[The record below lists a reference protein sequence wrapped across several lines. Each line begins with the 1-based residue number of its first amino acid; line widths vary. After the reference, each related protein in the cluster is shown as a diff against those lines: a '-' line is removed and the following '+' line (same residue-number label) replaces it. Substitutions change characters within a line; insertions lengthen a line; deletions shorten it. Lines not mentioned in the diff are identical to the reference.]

1 MNYQKILF
9 EGVKSLK
16 SKNIINPK
24 LDVELILSKVL
35 KINRGKILLNYQ
47 NNLNIKQEKKFY
59 YYLSKRK
66 KNEPIA
72 YIIGYKYFW
81 KYKFFVNK
89 SVLIPRP
96 DTEHLIEESLNYIPN
111 DKSYKILDIGTGS
124 GCIIISVLKERPKC
138 SGTAIDISSKAIKVA
153 KTNAKLHHL
162 ENNIKFINIDIDKFN
177 TYKYDLIITNPPYIN
192 NIEFKRLGDNVKL
205 YEPKLALNGGLD
217 GFELI
222 KKIIK
227 KSTILLK
234 KNGKFIIEIGYS
246 QKNEC
251 LKLLKMNGFYVNK
264 ICKDFSGKDRCI
276 VSTKN
281 I

>member
-16 SKNIINPK
+16 GKNIINPN
-24 LDVELILSKVL
+24 LDAELILSKVL
-35 KINRGKILLNYQ
+35 KINRSKILLNYE
-47 NNLNIKQEKKFY
+47 NNLNIKQVKKFY

-66 KNEPIA
+66 KNEPMA
-72 YIIGYKYFW
+72 YILGYKYFW
-81 KYKFFVNK
+81 KYKFFVNN

-96 DTEHLIEESLNYIPN
+96 DTEHLIEESLNYIPKN
-111 DKSYKILDIGTGS
+111 KSYKILDIGTGS
-124 GCIIISVLKERPKC
+124 GCIIISVLKDRPEC

-162 ENNIKFINIDIDKFN
+162 ENKIKFINIDIDKFN
-177 TYKYDLIITNPPYIN
+177 TYKYDLIITNPPYIKD
-192 NIEFKRLGDNVKL
+192 IEFKRLGDSVKL
-205 YEPKLALNGGLD
+205 YEPKIALKGGLD
-217 GFELI
+217 GFEII

-227 KSTILLK
+227 KSSILLK
-234 KNGKFIIEIGYS
+234 KNGKFIVEIAYN
-246 QKNEC
+246 QKDEC

-264 ICKDFSGKDRCI
+264 ICKDLSGKDRCI